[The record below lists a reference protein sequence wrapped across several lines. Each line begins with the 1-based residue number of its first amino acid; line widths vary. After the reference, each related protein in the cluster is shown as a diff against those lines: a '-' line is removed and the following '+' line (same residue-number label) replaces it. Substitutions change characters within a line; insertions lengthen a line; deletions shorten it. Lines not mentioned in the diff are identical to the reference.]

1 MSAGHRRDRGTC
13 VPGAQEGGCPGSPQ
27 LEVGS
32 RQAEAGMG
40 CCAGATGA
48 GRGVKSKLGAGAS
61 GTGWEP
67 LREAGEEQGACRVRP
82 CRGGKD

>member
-1 MSAGHRRDRGTC
+1 MCAGHAGRR
-13 VPGAQEGGCPGSPQ
+13 VPGVSTAR
-27 LEVGS
+27 S

-48 GRGVKSKLGAGAS
+48 ERGVKSKLGARAS